1 MIRRLAAVFVFACAL
16 RADPGPCPG
25 GVAVIVD
32 CHSMPPLSRRSDIV
46 IGDCY
51 GEAASGEDAL
61 KLACELLPD
70 VVLLDI
76 SMPGW
81 NGLVTAEKIS
91 TACPASAIVM
101 LTVSEDKD
109 KLLAASVAETFGRI
123 SAYSSRSLLRP
134 ATM

>member
-1 MIRRLAAVFVFACAL
+1 MSDSIRVLVCDDHPLFRQGVVHSLGSA
-16 RADPGPCPG
+16 PGLT
-25 GVAVIVD
+25 VV
-32 CHSMPPLSRRSDIV
+32 
-46 IGDCY
+46 

-91 TACPASAIVM
+91 TACPADRKSTRLNSSHIPLSRMPSSA
-101 LTVSEDKD
+101 
-109 KLLAASVAETFGRI
+109 
-123 SAYSSRSLLRP
+123 
-134 ATM
+134 